1 MSGING
7 YAQRGDVSKK
17 IHKEQQEITTTLS
30 ALTSEQLGGIE
41 EIYKT
46 HESNVL
52 NAFSSGNRSSIK
64 LKIEALRDRKD
75 AQMKN
80 VLTDEQYVSYLE
92 LVSKYNSGRPW

>member
-7 YAQRGDVSKK
+7 YAQRDDVSKK